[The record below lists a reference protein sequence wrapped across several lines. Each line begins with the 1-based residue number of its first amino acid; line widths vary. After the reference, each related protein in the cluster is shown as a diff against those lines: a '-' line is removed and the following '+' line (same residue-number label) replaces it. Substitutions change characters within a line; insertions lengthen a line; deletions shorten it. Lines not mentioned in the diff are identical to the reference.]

1 MSISI
6 AISNLKCGGCANTI
20 KRSVG
25 ELTGVTDVAVDME
38 TSQVIVSG
46 SDLVRDKVVDE
57 LTRLGYPPLDSV
69 QGAAAIKAKAKSFV
83 SCAIGRMSD

>member
-1 MSISI
+1 MSIAI

-20 KRSVG
+20 KRSVS
-25 ELTGVTDVAVDME
+25 ELTGVTDVTVDME
-38 TSQVIVSG
+38 TAQVIVSG
-46 SDLVRDKVVDE
+46 SDLAENELVDV